1 MLTTKSVMEAIAN
14 DVTTN
19 DIAVKGSVV
28 VSDKWGTTINLDVSD
43 EYLPK
48 CIAEMRVCLLGCAK
62 TMDEEGEYFIPVS
75 IFADYLDEHDGKMH
89 RYHDR
94 YSVYNEAVGPAEVM
108 NALLWE
114 VGDKSLHDYFDRITC
129 CN

>member
-1 MLTTKSVMEAIAN
+1 MLTTKSVMKAIIN
-14 DVTTN
+14 NLTTN
-19 DIAVKGSVV
+19 GIATKGSVV
-28 VSDKWGTTINLDVSD
+28 VTDEGITVYFEVSD
-43 EYLPK
+43 EHLPK